1 MIVLFGRAFVG
12 GAGVVTGFTTVTW
25 VRSWRAKLS
34 VAPDGPGPTSD
45 PKRAE
50 WNEVIDVAVAVRT
63 SLFVLWV
70 GTAVVEDSGSP
81 GFFLSEVNQ
90 VFAEEIRLDLF

>member
-1 MIVLFGRAFVG
+1 MIVRFGRAFVG

-34 VAPDGPGPTSD
+34 VTPDGPGPTSG
-45 PKRAE
+45 PERAE
-50 WNEVIDVAVAVRT
+50 WNEVIDVAVAFRT
-63 SLFVLWV
+63 SPSVLWV
-70 GTAVVEDSGSP
+70 GTVAIEDSGSF